1 MNFKNTT
8 VNTGI
13 LLDAV
18 VAAGGMRAAATKWH
32 VDIGR
37 LSRLVKQGQVPRLDT
52 LKRICDG
59 AKLRPSQVIVTLND
73 DGRPLS
79 PVPILRVAKSGE

>member
-1 MNFKNTT
+1 MNFKNTA
-8 VNTGI
+8 VNTGL

-18 VAAGGMRAAATKWH
+18 TAAGGLRQAATKWH

-37 LSRLVKQGQVPRLDT
+37 LTRFVTRGEVPRMDCLM
-52 LKRICDG
+52 RICQG
-59 AKLRPSQVIVTLND
+59 AKLKPSQVIVTLNE

-79 PVPILRVAKSGE
+79 PVPVLRIAKG